1 VVRPRGG
8 VLTGVYRSRRSRA
21 HRPSLQDPTTCQA
34 LPPAAAFHSPVSLKT
49 CLLKDVASE
58 GRGCTC
64 CAS

>member
-34 LPPAAAFHSPVSLKT
+34 LPPAAAFHSPRSP
-49 CLLKDVASE
+49 E
-58 GRGCTC
+58 RPGQ
-64 CAS
+64 